1 MVVMREPLTPTQ
13 MKELYEKVKKNEMS
27 ALVQF
32 LSRDKLIG
40 AYIVPC

>member
-13 MKELYEKVKKNEMS
+13 MKELFEKVKQNEMS

-32 LSRDKLIG
+32 LSRDK
-40 AYIVPC
+40 

>member
-13 MKELYEKVKKNEMS
+13 MKELYDKVKNEMS
-27 ALVQF
+27 GLVQF